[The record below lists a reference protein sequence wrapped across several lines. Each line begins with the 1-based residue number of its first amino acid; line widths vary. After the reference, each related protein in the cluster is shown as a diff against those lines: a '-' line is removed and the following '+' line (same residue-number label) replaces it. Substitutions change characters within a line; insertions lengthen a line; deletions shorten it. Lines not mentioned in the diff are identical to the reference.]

1 MNNRP
6 RPEFPKRAVI
16 TAGMPY
22 GNKSLHFGHVGGVF
36 VHADTLYR
44 FLQDRIGKENVVF
57 VSGTD
62 CYGSPIV
69 ASYKKYCDETKNP
82 KSLEDYVLRFHH
94 MQKEVL
100 EKFEIRPSLFSA
112 SAFGEGGR
120 IHRKVS
126 DALFE
131 ALYST
136 GSLQKLSTK
145 QFYDEEAGA
154 FLNGRQVVGKCPVD
168 GCKSD
173 KAFADECAMG
183 HQYLPE
189 ELVDPV
195 STLTGKVPSL
205 RTVENWYFDLPAYSR
220 KLKDMIDQL
229 KALKRI
235 RPNVYSS
242 IDEFLKKPCIYV
254 NRKDHEALNG
264 TVDPGH
270 LIDDGKKPSVT
281 YEYDNL
287 DQRDVARNA
296 LAERG
301 VKYRTGKTLV
311 PFRLSGNVEWGVP
324 VPERDGL
331 KDLTFWVWP
340 ESLWAPISFTIAH
353 LKTAPEKEQDWQEW
367 WLSPEAEQYQVI
379 GEDNVYFYGI
389 AEMGLLMAY
398 LGVKPDD
405 EQLLRGEQYPQ
416 LVSNSHLLFMGTKA
430 SSSGSVKPP
439 MAEDL
444 LDHYTSD
451 QLRMHFLGLG
461 LSKKSASF
469 SPLAY
474 VENANSSEADP
485 VLKDGNVLTNVYNRV
500 LRSIFYTAQKHTDSR
515 IPNREPSEEIKAI
528 VEKGVLEYEQNMARK
543 EFHLVIYAVDDLVRK
558 VSKHWSKNAED
569 VEKVLADCFY
579 ASKVLALLLHPI
591 TPSSAENIREM
602 MRLNDT
608 LWSWDNVFAPIQAHM
623 DSPDQHR
630 IQEIPP
636 RYDFYKKHHT
646 QLSEE

>member
-1 MNNRP
+1 MNSRP
-6 RPEFPKRAVI
+6 RPEFPKRVVI

-69 ASYKKYCDETKNP
+69 ASYKKYCDETENP
-82 KSLEDYVLRFHH
+82 KSLEDYVLGFHH
-94 MQKEVL
+94 LQMEVL
-100 EKFEIRPSLFSA
+100 RKYEIQPSLFSA

-145 QFYDEEAGA
+145 QFYDEEAAA
-154 FLNGRQVVGKCPVD
+154 FLNGRQVMGKCPVD

-205 RTVENWYFDLPAYSR
+205 RTVENWYFDLPAYSH

-229 KALKRI
+229 KKLKRI

-254 NRKDHEALNG
+254 NRKDHEALAG
-264 TVDPGH
+264 SVHPGN

-281 YEYDNL
+281 YEYETL
-287 DQRDVARNA
+287 EQRDVARNA
-296 LAERG
+296 LAEKG

-324 VPERDGL
+324 VPEREGL

-353 LKTAPEKEQDWQEW
+353 LKTAPEKEQDWQKW

-405 EQLLRGEQYPQ
+405 DQLLRGEQYPQ

-430 SSSGSVKPP
+430 SSSGSIKPP
-439 MAEDL
+439 MAIEL
-444 LDHYTSD
+444 LEHYTSD

-474 VENANSSEADP
+474 VENAGENEADP

-500 LRSIFYTAQKHTDSR
+500 LRSIFYTAQKHTDCR
-515 IPNREPSEEIKAI
+515 IPNREPSNEIRQI

-543 EFHLVIYAVDDLVRK
+543 EFHMVIYAVDDLIRK
-558 VSKHWSKNAED
+558 VSKHWSKYSED
-569 VEKVLADCFY
+569 VERVLADCFY

-591 TPSSAENIREM
+591 TPSSAENIRVM
-602 MRLNDT
+602 MGLNET
-608 LWSWDNVFAPIQAHM
+608 LWSWENVFAPIETHM
-623 DSPDQHR
+623 DAPEQHR
-630 IQEIPP
+630 ITEIPP

-646 QLSEE
+646 QLTEE